1 MSARGGLPTIAVTAG
16 EPAGVG
22 PEICTALKTAALPAR
37 IVVIAD
43 RALLRARTGFA
54 WPDFAGGC
62 TATEAGICVLHVPL
76 AAPSIAGNLDPANST
91 YVLRTLG
98 IACDGCTDKLFDAMA
113 TAPVHKGVINDAGVA
128 FTGHTEFLEERT
140 RSSHVVMML
149 AGMYYYE
156 LGWKPRAAEYFDQGD
171 RLFRIAAAGYPRDLV
186 KYRELTTIGQRAYWS
201 QIGAQASRGTGLR
214 PELGIKMFGCEWVA
228 AEVSRLTGKD
238 PRERFGRSL
247 LALVAARRE
256 QLRVAQLNAKAEPQA

>member
-1 MSARGGLPTIAVTAG
+1 MLFRSDAV
-16 EPAGVG
+16 
-22 PEICTALKTAALPAR
+22 PE
-37 IVVIAD
+37 
-43 RALLRARTGFA
+43 
-54 WPDFAGGC
+54 
-62 TATEAGICVLHVPL
+62 
-76 AAPSIAGNLDPANST
+76 
-91 YVLRTLG
+91 
-98 IACDGCTDKLFDAMA
+98 
-113 TAPVHKGVINDAGVA
+113 APVAA
-128 FTGHTEFLEERT
+128 FNAI
-140 RSSHVVMML
+140 VVMML

-228 AEVSRLTGKD
+228 AEVSRLTGKE